1 MENRR
6 QKADGGKIFFL
17 SSVFCPLS
25 SDVCSLSPVFYPMLS
40 VTHYLLASAVLFTIG
55 LAGVVTRR
63 NILMILLS
71 VEIMLNAANLAF
83 IAYARAWADLTGQ
96 IMVFFVII
104 VAAAEVTVGLAI
116 AVLLARRLRTL
127 NADDIRL
134 MKW

>member
-1 MENRR
+1 
-6 QKADGGKIFFL
+6 
-17 SSVFCPLS
+17 
-25 SDVCSLSPVFYPMLS
+25 MLS

-55 LAGVVTRR
+55 LTGVVTRR